1 MDEST
6 SRTVV
11 KPTQTEDD
19 LQQNDDLAAR
29 RHIARDLLS
38 VNNIHQTGANVVQT
52 ASYLCNNNI
61 TYPGRCSVPNRFIR
75 HNLTIFSVFDIFFI
89 LSVEGQIP
97 TLLFVA
103 QAIDILSNV
112 TEQFVWSR
120 IHLIYRRKR
129 GSTHC
134 ITYKTVGTRSFQQSS
149 METHFHRHSRS

>member
-1 MDEST
+1 MS
-6 SRTVV
+6 SRLRLIHVTTILPILEGV
-11 KPTQTEDD
+11 QF
-19 LQQNDDLAAR
+19 Q
-29 RHIARDLLS
+29 S
-38 VNNIHQTGANVVQT
+38 FHQTQFGHFQRVRHLLH
-52 ASYLCNNNI
+52 S
-61 TYPGRCSVPNRFIR
+61 IR
-75 HNLTIFSVFDIFFI
+75 RR
-89 LSVEGQIP
+89 QIP